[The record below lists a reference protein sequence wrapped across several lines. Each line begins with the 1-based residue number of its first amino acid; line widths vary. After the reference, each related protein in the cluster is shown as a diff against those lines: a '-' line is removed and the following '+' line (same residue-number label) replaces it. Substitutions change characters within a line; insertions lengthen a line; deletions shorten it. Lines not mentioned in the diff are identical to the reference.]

1 MTSVVSL
8 DEWRSKAEF
17 LSAQKSPSPQ
27 SINWPK
33 IGLELTDLDPST
45 STAIGLYI
53 TLDRAW
59 RQPFKTGSRFAREGS
74 ILVAIAATEG
84 WITNAVEE
92 DGWGDK
98 WLITE
103 LGIEMKGELDNVLE
117 EIFAEP
123 TDTTD

>member
-1 MTSVVSL
+1 MTSVISL
-8 DEWRSKAEF
+8 DEWRSKADF

-27 SINWPK
+27 SINWEQ
-33 IGLELTDLDPST
+33 IGLELTDLEPST
-45 STAIGLYI
+45 ATAIGLYI

-59 RQPFKTGSRFAREGS
+59 RQPFKVGSRFAREGAL
-74 ILVAIAATEG
+74 LVGIAATEG
-84 WITNAVEE
+84 WITNSVGD

-103 LGIEMKGELDNVLE
+103 LGIEMKGELDNVLQ
-117 EIFAEP
+117 EIFEEP